1 MLPGFKP
8 YYKAI
13 VIKTVQ
19 YDPKT
24 ESPEINPHTYGQ
36 SICDKSSNLWPK
48 CGKNSLCNKWCW
60 EHCFSEQG
68 VLQLCWCHTGPWKV
82 GWGFLGPIM
91 TQCCPQRLRNLFL
104 SLHCG
109 RAVRCAVRLSHTTCW
124 DILCVHFCTVAFIFS
139 AFCPGKGEWLP
150 STPGPSPFKHTWL
163 NSFCHCYHKWPW
175 AWWLEITEGY
185 YSLIVLEAKVWNPK
199 SKSY

>member
-1 MLPGFKP
+1 MLPGFKL

-91 TQCCPQRLRNLFL
+91 TQCCPQRLRNLFP

-109 RAVRCAVRLSHTTCW
+109 RAVRCAVRLSQATCW
-124 DILCVHFCTVAFIFS
+124 DILCVHFCTVAFYELHCGLVWTVRS
-139 AFCPGKGEWLP
+139 AQKRENDFPLHLGLLP
-150 STPGPSPFKHTWL
+150 SNIL
-163 NSFCHCYHKWPW
+163 D
-175 AWWLEITEGY
+175 
-185 YSLIVLEAKVWNPK
+185 
-199 SKSY
+199 